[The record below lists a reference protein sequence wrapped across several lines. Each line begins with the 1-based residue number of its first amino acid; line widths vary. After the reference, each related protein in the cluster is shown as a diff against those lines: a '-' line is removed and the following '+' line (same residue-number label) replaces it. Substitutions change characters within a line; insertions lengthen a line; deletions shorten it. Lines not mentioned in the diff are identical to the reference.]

1 VEVVGLACQ
10 QHSFNE
16 LGEKHWKDAG
26 TVGGYYSVN
35 KPVPPLKVIINTDGA
50 SRGNPGRSAIGVV
63 ITDVHG
69 KTLGTVS
76 KCIGITTNNQAEYK
90 ALIAG
95 LEAALELNATEALIR
110 IDSELIV
117 KQIKKQY
124 RVKKPEL
131 IPLYQRVVELLASF
145 QAFTIEHVVRN
156 FNKEADRLANLA
168 LDSK

>member
-1 VEVVGLACQ
+1 
-10 QHSFNE
+10 
-16 LGEKHWKDAG
+16 
-26 TVGGYYSVN
+26 VN